1 VRVARLISFVLILSV
16 GGLSS
21 SFALCV
27 SACASQTPSTAE
39 SHACHDQTGGV
50 SIAADE
56 GTCPHGTAIVP
67 QGDITRDTR
76 SPLTI
81 AQPFASLNPATA
93 ATTTVPTLASV
104 HPPGRPVSG
113 FSILRI

>member
-1 VRVARLISFVLILSV
+1 MRVTRLISFVLILSV

-27 SACASQTPSTAE
+27 SACASEAPIQAE

-56 GTCPHGTAIVP
+56 GTCPHAPAIVP

-76 SPLTI
+76 SLLTI
-81 AQPFASLNPATA
+81 VQPFVSLNPTTVV
-93 ATTTVPTLASV
+93 TTTVPMLASV
-104 HPPGRPVSG
+104 HPLARPVSS

>member
-16 GGLSS
+16 GGVSS

-27 SACASQTPSTAE
+27 SACARETPSQAE

-50 SIAADE
+50 SISADD
-56 GTCPHGTAIVP
+56 GACPHGTAIVP

-81 AQPFASLNPATA
+81 AQPFASLKPTTVV
-93 ATTTVPTLASV
+93 TTTAPKLASV
-104 HPPGRPVSG
+104 HPPDRPVSS